1 MKVEVGDVIF
11 IQEGTFKHDKGASG
25 HPAIV
30 IDTNNNYAQVVI
42 CTDATHSKRKSA
54 SVLISDSSFIKPS
67 MAICNK
73 IGKVPMSNIRNK
85 LGKVSNN
92 VLDDIS
98 DKIAEL
104 RSYNNI
110 FENWR

>member
-11 IQEGTFKHDKGASG
+11 IQEGTFIKDKHASG
-25 HPAIV
+25 H
-30 IDTNNNYAQVVI
+30 Q
-42 CTDATHSKRKSA
+42 SA

-85 LGKVSNN
+85 LGKVFNN

>member
-11 IQEGTFKHDKGASG
+11 IQEGTFIKDKHASG

-73 IGKVPMSNIRNK
+73 IGKVPMSKIHNK
-85 LGKVSNN
+85 LAKF
-92 VLDDIS
+92 L
-98 DKIAEL
+98 IA
-104 RSYNNI
+104 
-110 FENWR
+110 